1 MHTMVRDDRKNI
13 IKKLTRVDLT
23 SPYYL
28 HHPAMNIY
36 SKIPK
41 GDNYQEYEKSMHNIF
56 HAKCKLGFL
65 DEAVKE
71 IECVDV
77 ELED

>member
-1 MHTMVRDDRKNI
+1 
-13 IKKLTRVDLT
+13 
-23 SPYYL
+23 
-28 HHPAMNIY
+28 
-36 SKIPK
+36 
-41 GDNYQEYEKSMHNIF
+41 MHNIF

-77 ELED
+77 ELEDWWSVNFMLVA